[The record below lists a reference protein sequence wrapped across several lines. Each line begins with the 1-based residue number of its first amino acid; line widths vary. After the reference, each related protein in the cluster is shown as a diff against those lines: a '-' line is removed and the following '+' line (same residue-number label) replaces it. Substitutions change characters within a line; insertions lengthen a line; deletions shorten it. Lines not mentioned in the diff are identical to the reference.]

1 MAPKSEKPAEP
12 PESGDE
18 APEEE
23 PQAGPLVPMY
33 GVPAIAR
40 GIQAFRRGD
49 IILYT
54 VRGEP
59 KEVLE
64 LMGQLDKQGVGEV
77 VALISHHAEDVAFAP
92 EDDAQQEQEEGGR
105 Q

>member
-1 MAPKSEKPAEP
+1 MAPRSEKPAEP
-12 PESGDE
+12 PENGDE
-18 APEEE
+18 TPEEG
-23 PQAGPLVPMY
+23 PQAGSLVPMY

-64 LMGQLDKQGVGEV
+64 LMRQLDKQGVGEV
-77 VALISHHAEDVAFAP
+77 VALISHHAEEVASAP
-92 EDDAQQEQEEGGR
+92 EDDAQQEQQGDR
-105 Q
+105 QE